1 MKITSIAIQAKNKN
15 RVNVSVD
22 GAYRFSLDVFQVGE
36 LGLKTGKEYSEEELI
51 ALETESQF
59 GKLYARAMEYC
70 LMRPHSAREVR
81 DYLYRKTRTTK
92 VKSRTTGEVS
102 DRPGVSQEIATRVFD
117 RLSEKGYVDDEKF
130 ARFWIENRKQRTG
143 ISSRKLSAELMAKGV
158 ERGIIE
164 QLTKSSDRNDL
175 DELMKTIERKRRKYD
190 DENKLIAYLLRQG
203 YGYDDVKTAI
213 ASLE

>member
-36 LGLKTGKEYSEEELI
+36 LGLKTGKEYSEEELV

>member
-158 ERGIIE
+158 ERSIIE